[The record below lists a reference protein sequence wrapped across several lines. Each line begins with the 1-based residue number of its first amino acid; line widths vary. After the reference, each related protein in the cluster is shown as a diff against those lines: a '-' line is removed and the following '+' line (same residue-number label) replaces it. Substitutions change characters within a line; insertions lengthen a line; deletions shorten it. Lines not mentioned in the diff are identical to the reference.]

1 MALNGEFHESL
12 VEVVIRALIL
22 NFVRKTGKQNSWL
35 ERFAALKE
43 YYINLAAVVLA
54 YTISEK
60 KIGLL
65 FILF

>member
-1 MALNGEFHESL
+1 M
-12 VEVVIRALIL
+12 LIL
-22 NFVRKTGKQNSWL
+22 NFVRKQGKQNSWL

-43 YYINLAAVVLA
+43 YYINLVAVVLA